1 MALGLENRLTDKL
14 TVRGGIKFDP
24 TPTNDAFR
32 DTTFADADRLW
43 LAVGATY
50 KLDNSL
56 TADFAFT
63 HVFEKSTSINI
74 DRTFFDGTPLA
85 TSTSVVARVQS
96 FVDTLA
102 VNLRYTF

>member
-1 MALGLENRLTDKL
+1 M
-14 TVRGGIKFDP
+14 
-24 TPTNDAFR
+24 
-32 DTTFADADRLW
+32 
-43 LAVGATY
+43 
-50 KLDNSL
+50 DNSL
-56 TADFAFT
+56 TADVAFT

-74 DRTFFDGTPLA
+74 DRTFFDDTPLA